1 MAIWISIAAGL
12 GIGFFMLRM
21 KNILAAWLGLFN
33 LMVSIYLGIMLS
45 QSLFAAIP
53 GFDRSRYNL
62 AAVLFLVTVLIFA
75 GLHSFCVYFL
85 TGRMESSFPKVI
97 SSLGC
102 AVLGFLTGLLGISFL
117 FFVVFTMPNM
127 QEGSIARLMGKSDLK
142 AIPPSAAVV
151 QKSSVIV
158 SDLSQQYYDNAT
170 PVVYYMMDV
179 EYERQADLNDT
190 ETAKPAAKT
199 GTKPS
204 GPDPNKPAQVQDKPQ
219 PAQQVEEEKPKQN
232 ERLFEDIDELVE

>member
-12 GIGFFMLRM
+12 GVGFLMLRM

-45 QSLFAAIP
+45 PTLFAAIP

-62 AAVLFLVTVLIFA
+62 AALLFLITVLVFA
-75 GLHSFCVYFL
+75 ALHSFCVYFL

-117 FFVVFTMPNM
+117 FFVVFTLPNM
-127 QEGSIARLMGKSDLK
+127 QEGSIARLMGKSDPK
-142 AIPPSAAVV
+142 AVPPSAAVI
-151 QKSSVIV
+151 QKSSVFV

-170 PVVYYMMDV
+170 PAVYYMMDV
-179 EYERQADLNDT
+179 EYDRPDDPNDT
-190 ETAKPAAKT
+190 ETAKPAEKAK
-199 GTKPS
+199 TKPS
-204 GPDPNKPAQVQDKPQ
+204 GPDPNKPAPAKPKPQ
-219 PAQQVEEEKPKQN
+219 PTQQVEKEKPKQD
-232 ERLFEDIDELVE
+232 ESLFEDIDELVE